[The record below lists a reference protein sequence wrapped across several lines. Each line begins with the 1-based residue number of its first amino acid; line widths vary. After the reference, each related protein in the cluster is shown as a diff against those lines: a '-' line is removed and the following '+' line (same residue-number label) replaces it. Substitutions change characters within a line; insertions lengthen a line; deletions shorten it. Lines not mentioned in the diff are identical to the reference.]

1 MSATWHRMEVRHRTA
16 DRRYAAVR
24 RLLAFVSAVA
34 LAAATGGCTPAPTP
48 PDDASAA
55 VFARLQEFSRDMMD
69 EGAPALLI
77 QARNRGNEW
86 TRSLGVRSLD
96 SKQPVQLSDATHVAQ
111 LTTSMLAVSVL
122 KLAEEGLLRIDE
134 PVSHYLAG
142 FNGILHPPG
151 PVTVRQ
157 LLDQE
162 SGMPDYSRALW
173 SSKPLKDVFA
183 SRLGPKDSLALA
195 GKTPWKRK
203 LAQGFEW
210 SDSNYAAL
218 MLLVEELRGRPL
230 AEVLQ
235 DDIIRPLGLTGT
247 FMSRP
252 GNPPD
257 ELLHGYITIEDERF
271 DAAYPPVY
279 TNSAVGMIS
288 TVADLNTFYAA
299 LVQGKLLK
307 PETFDQ
313 LKGPVFTGFR
323 LGVWSWNDTCTNDF
337 YYGGIGDLQG
347 YGAVALTSAD
357 GTRQIAMALTYPPAP
372 FVADIHPLVLEM
384 AEAAEQTLNRWC

>member
-1 MSATWHRMEVRHRTA
+1 M
-16 DRRYAAVR
+16 R
-24 RLLAFVSAVA
+24 RLLAFVAAAA
-34 LAAATGGCTPAPTP
+34 LAAATAGCTPAPKL
-48 PDDASAA
+48 PDDASSAA
-55 VFARLQEFSRDMMD
+55 VFARLQEFSQDMMD

-77 QARNRGNEW
+77 QARNRRTEW
-86 TRSLGVRSLD
+86 TRSLGVRNLD
-96 SKQPVQLSDATHVAQ
+96 SRQPAQLSDATHVAQ

-122 KLAEEGLLRIDE
+122 KLAEEGRIQIDE
-134 PVSHYLAG
+134 PVSKYLAR
-142 FNGILHPPG
+142 FNGIMHPPE

-157 LLDQE
+157 LLDHE
-162 SGMPDYSRALW
+162 SGMPDYSRTLW

-183 SRLGPKDSLALA
+183 SRLAPEDRLALA
-195 GKTPWKRK
+195 AKTPWKRK

-210 SDSNYAAL
+210 SNSNNAAL
-218 MLLVEELRGRPL
+218 VLLLEEVRGRPL
-230 AEVLQ
+230 AEVLR

-252 GNPPD
+252 GNPPE

-279 TNSAVGMIS
+279 AGSSVGMIS
-288 TVADLNTFYAA
+288 TVADVNTFYTA

-307 PETFDQ
+307 AETFDQ

-337 YYGGIGDLQG
+337 YYGGIGDVQG
-347 YGAVALTSAD
+347 YGTVALTSAD
-357 GTRQIAMALTYPPAP
+357 GTRQIAMAPTYPPAP